1 MSDRT
6 VAVVSQDNSR
16 KFSMYNPSS
25 KKIVIFMPWEHQC
38 CVKGRISLVKIN
50 GAEDSPNGNT
60 VNM

>member
-1 MSDRT
+1 
-6 VAVVSQDNSR
+6 
-16 KFSMYNPSS
+16 
-25 KKIVIFMPWEHQC
+25 MPWEHQC